1 LNGLYL
7 VAGWLTKGWRDRM
20 FGVIG
25 LHEHTLVRRTIMLS
39 TTFVLTCV
47 AWIVFRAR
55 NMSDALYVFTHLASG
70 WNFHQIATQQF
81 FLRQLPV
88 AIAAIL
94 ALEIG
99 QLWNGAVSVTSFVG
113 KMPMAVRWAL
123 YAGFVMTVVMFGVY
137 KQMQFI
143 YFQF

>member
-1 LNGLYL
+1 MG
-7 VAGWLTKGWRDRM
+7 
-20 FGVIG
+20 
-25 LHEHTLVRRTIMLS
+25 
-39 TTFVLTCV
+39 
-47 AWIVFRAR
+47 
-55 NMSDALYVFTHLASG
+55 DAVYVFTHLASG

-94 ALEIG
+94 VLEIG
-99 QLWNGAVSVTSFVG
+99 QLWNKAVPV
-113 KMPMAVRWAL
+113 PAVVLKLPPVARWAL